1 MPYVHMSI
9 AKKLTDNQKEAI
21 KASIGQLIEI
31 LPGKSEKV
39 LMIRM
44 DDDVQMVFRGVP
56 SACAYVNVNLYLMS
70 PDNKKAE
77 FAQALVQ
84 RAANAQPITQAA
96 HAEMTRQLTGHQQ
109 LLTERFLKAPF
120 HEQRHG
126 NYRVPVPDDAL
137 ARCWGSGRDAGW
149 SSVGR
154 PC

>member
-56 SACAYVNVNLYLMS
+56 SHCAYVNVNLYLMS

-77 FAQALVQ
+77 FAQAFVRSLSEL
-84 RAANAQPITQAA
+84 AGI
-96 HAEMTRQLTGHQQ
+96 ELDDIF
-109 LLTERFLKAPF
+109 LSFTE
-120 HEQRHG
+120 HG
-126 NYRVPVPDDAL
+126 NWCSR
-137 ARCWGSGRDAGW
+137 GEFK
-149 SSVGR
+149 
-154 PC
+154 